1 MFVIAA
7 SILLF
12 ISAISVSIAYRLR
25 PDFRYYWVVLSGSTG
40 ISWLLVLLNNLS
52 LPSETRL
59 LSWEAVGLIHVSPA
73 VLVDPVSWTLALA
86 LAALPFAILLT
97 SPARTT
103 SPSPLVWAGILA
115 VTSAGLLA
123 VTAGNPLTLLLAW
136 VMIDITE
143 LFILVGQLPG
153 SAERVRISS
162 AYLPKILSILL
173 VLLAILEAQ
182 ASGVQL
188 GLLDIPPSVNLY
200 LFLAAALRLGVL
212 PLHLPFLT
220 ELQLR
225 RGLGIALRLVPAAAS
240 LSLLARTAVDGIP
253 VEWQNLV
260 LALAGLAGI
269 YGGLSWLFAA
279 DELDGRP
286 FWLLGITALSVA
298 SAALAQP
305 EASLG
310 WALIAILSG
319 AALFLASHSVPARR
333 SILLAGLLAAVG
345 LPYSP
350 GWLAAGLFGGSFSVH
365 FLWFALTQALLW
377 AGYLRHSLTAHES
390 LAPSQP
396 YISVLYQIGF
406 IFPILV
412 FAGAGWSL
420 IPWMKTQVWWSGFL
434 SLAAGTGLFL
444 LYRRV
449 QQPSSDLLL
458 ALRRFFSLEWLYRL
472 LWVMYNGLGRLVH
485 LISIILEGEGGLLWT
500 VLMLILIVF
509 ILGGFQST
517 GGGFVP

>member
-1 MFVIAA
+1 MFVAAA

-12 ISAISVSIAYRLR
+12 ISAISVSIIYRLK
-25 PDFRYYWVVLSGSTG
+25 PGFRYYWLILSA
-40 ISWLLVLLNNLS
+40 ISGLCWLMVLLQLLS
-52 LPSETRL
+52 MPSEQPL
-59 LSWEAVGLIHVSPA
+59 LFWEDISLIHVSPA
-73 VLVDPVSWTLALA
+73 IRIDQVSWSMALA

-97 SPARTT
+97 SPARTV

-115 VTSAGLLA
+115 IASAGLLA

-153 SAERVRISS
+153 SAERVRLSS

-182 ASGVQL
+182 SSGVQL

-310 WALIAILSG
+310 WALIAVLSG

-333 SILLAGLLAAVG
+333 AILLAGLLAAVG

-350 GWLAAGLFGGSFSVH
+350 GWPAAGLFGGSFSMH

-377 AGYLRHSLTAHES
+377 AGYLRHSLTARDS
-390 LAPSQP
+390 LVSSQP
-396 YISVLYQIGF
+396 YITILYQIGF
-406 IFPILV
+406 IFPLLV
-412 FAGAGWSL
+412 FAGVGWSIL
-420 IPWMKTQVWWSGFL
+420 PWMKTQVWWSGLL
-434 SLAAGTGLFL
+434 SLPAGTGLFL

-449 QQPSSDLLL
+449 QQPSSELLL
-458 ALRRFFSLEWLYRL
+458 ALRRFFSLEWLYRM
-472 LWVMYNGLGRLVH
+472 LWAIYNGLGRLVH

-500 VLMLILIVF
+500 VLILILIAF

-517 GGGFVP
+517 GGGFAP